1 MFFNSMDLFSGL
13 GGNAF
18 AFKSF
23 AKPLLYCEISKDAQQ
38 VLRAVMA
45 RGDVPVAPV
54 HDDVRTLA
62 NTELYKAAK
71 AREDAP
77 LLVSASWPCQ
87 GNSLLGKRKGMED
100 PRSGLIRDVCDLLLD
115 CKPSV
120 FFLENTP
127 AVTTNGSVDYLE
139 GRLGEAFDV
148 KWGIHSAEEVGFP
161 HLRRRFFCVGKL
173 KGFDFA
179 QFPFA
184 FEPMTRLHFRKD
196 SEPPRCIARSTS
208 VNPRTSQPFLHPTP
222 RTHPEYFRRLDCLG
236 NAVVPACSLYAFLTL
251 AGLPVVDKQP
261 KGKFTYT
268 MDPSLYKPPPE
279 RYTHP
284 ALNLDNVVRKPFVRT
299 SMPTPAVMWYSVNT
313 LSKRSANNIGTFVLF
328 ERGTPDHMRKCPL
341 NVGWVEWLMGFPEGY
356 TAL

>member
-1 MFFNSMDLFSGL
+1 MKFDSLDLFSGL

-23 AKPLLYCEISKDAQQ
+23 ATPLLYCEISKDAQE

-45 RGDVPVAPV
+45 RGDVPAAPI

-62 NTELYKAAK
+62 RSELYRAAK
-71 AREDAP
+71 EPRTAP

-87 GNSLLGKRKGMED
+87 GNSMLGKRLGMAD
-100 PRSGLIRDVCDLLLD
+100 HRSGLIRDVCDLLLD
-115 CKPSV
+115 CRPSV

-127 AVTTNGSVDYLE
+127 AVTSNGSVEYLE
-139 GRLGEAFDV
+139 GRLGEVFDV
-148 KWGIHSAEEVGFP
+148 KWGIFSAEELGFP
-161 HLRRRFFCVGKL
+161 HQRRRFFCLGKL
-173 KGFDFA
+173 RGFDFA
-179 QFPFA
+179 HYPFE

-196 SEPPRCIARSTS
+196 SEPPRCVAKSTD
-208 VNPRTSQPFLHPTP
+208 VNPRTSEVFLHPTP

-251 AGLPVVDKQP
+251 AGLPVVDKP
-261 KGKFTYT
+261 VRGVFEYT
-268 MDPSLYKPPPE
+268 LDPSLYKPPPG

-284 ALNLDNVVRKPFVRT
+284 ALNKENVVRKPFVRK
-299 SMPTPAVMWYSVNT
+299 SMPTPALMWYTVNT
-313 LSKRSANNIGTFVLF
+313 LTKRSANNIGTFVLF

-341 NVGWVEWLMGFPEGY
+341 NVGWVEWLMGFPDGY
-356 TAL
+356 TAI